1 MATAFWGLEQLFPRR
16 KRRLGPPIL
25 FWQLGQ
31 TRRLF
36 ASRYRDFPLF
46 ARASTSGLLSS
57 RLPVFPVPSSQPP
70 APIPLKKIQ
79 LEILGLSSSQSQSGS
94 FALILGE
101 KGGNR
106 RLPIIIGMFEAQSIA
121 IQIEKISPNRPL
133 THDLFKSFAEHVH
146 VVILEVVISDLK
158 EGVFYSRIVCSDG
171 ATTFEI
177 DSRPSDAIAIGLR
190 FGVPIFTV
198 ESVLSE
204 AGIILSDLDDAEGE
218 SEDDED
224 DEDDD
229 VEGDAPRPTRA
240 QPEPR
245 DPSGQVS
252 LDELTK
258 MLAQALE
265 KEDYEKAAKIRDEL
279 NKRNG

>member
-1 MATAFWGLEQLFPRR
+1 M
-16 KRRLGPPIL
+16 
-25 FWQLGQ
+25 
-31 TRRLF
+31 
-36 ASRYRDFPLF
+36 
-46 ARASTSGLLSS
+46 
-57 RLPVFPVPSSQPP
+57 
-70 APIPLKKIQ
+70 KKIP

-101 KGGNR
+101 KHGNR

-133 THDLFKSFAEHVH
+133 THDLFKAFAEHVH
-146 VVILEVVISDLK
+146 VTIIEVIISDLK

-177 DSRPSDAIAIGLR
+177 DARPSDAIAIGLR

-204 AGIILSDLDDAEGE
+204 AGIILSDLDEA
-218 SEDDED
+218 SEDEDED
-224 DEDDD
+224 DTDEDEDDD
-229 VEGDAPRPTRA
+229 DSASPAPRPS
-240 QPEPR
+240 EPR
-245 DPSGQVS
+245 EPSGQVS

-258 MLAQALE
+258 MLAQAVE

-279 NKRNG
+279 DKRNS